1 MHPLKEDPLYEPCAD
16 IIRQYEICNQDQ
28 FKRFTNQCHVLYE
41 SMTACMKVQ
50 VRVELIV
57 ELSIHLDI
65 SDWQSA
71 TPTSSDPKNA
81 VQKENN

>member
-1 MHPLKEDPLYEPCAD
+1 
-16 IIRQYEICNQDQ
+16 
-28 FKRFTNQCHVLYE
+28 
-41 SMTACMKVQ
+41 MKVQ